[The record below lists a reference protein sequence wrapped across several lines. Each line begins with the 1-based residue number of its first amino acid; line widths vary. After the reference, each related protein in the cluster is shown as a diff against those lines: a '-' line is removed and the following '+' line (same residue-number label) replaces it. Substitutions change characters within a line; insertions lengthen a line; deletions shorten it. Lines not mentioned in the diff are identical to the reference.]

1 MSLFHGSDIEMTSGC
16 KLCFW
21 LFSDYEIV
29 IFLLPKSA
37 FLPWGVTFAISLINN
52 YLISE
57 ATPALYPLVI
67 RAPPQQL
74 MFIEFCIY
82 GNTSYLSFLKKYS

>member
-16 KLCFW
+16 NCAFDFSVIMEY
-21 LFSDYEIV
+21 LFSS
-29 IFLLPKSA
+29 FPNLH
-37 FLPWGVTFAISLINN
+37 FCQGVMFTTSLNSN